1 MTTALIKPYPEHM
14 KLKQLPSSKD
24 SGYYSQFGVWIIAM
38 LSKEW
43 RYSCHGVLGIAAG
56 HFSDMLHSS
65 QSSFLHVVNEGPEV
79 SFYDPFCLP
88 VGLRLVRGRKAQVH
102 P

>member
-1 MTTALIKPYPEHM
+1 M

-56 HFSDMLHSS
+56 HFSNM
-65 QSSFLHVVNEGPEV
+65 
-79 SFYDPFCLP
+79 
-88 VGLRLVRGRKAQVH
+88 
-102 P
+102 